1 MKNENQLLENKEL
14 REKNLGRVEVLDQV
28 KELLMLGDTEFAT
41 TEMVAKYYE
50 VNRKVIEKVTERNL
64 DELKSNGYLVQSK
77 ENLLTYKM
85 SIKTKRGGFD
95 VLDKEGNIIASGNN
109 KGIALFSKRA
119 ILNVG
124 MLLRDSKIA
133 QELRSRLLDV
143 VHDSETEEASI
154 KTIIEEIDEEKQLM
168 MDRIQAEINGDF
180 EEVCIINAKLFA
192 LKNKRI
198 KELEEI
204 NEVIIN
210 HSTTIE
216 DSRSVIN
223 RLIRL
228 IASQTKVTFGN
239 AYNEFYSKINYKL
252 GINLKARKEKPLN
265 SMTEEEMFAAEEI
278 ARNWATK
285 VGINV
290 KDVLSL

>member
-14 REKNLGRVEVLDQV
+14 RDKNLGRVEVLDQV

-41 TEMVAKYYE
+41 IEMVAKYYE
-50 VNRKVIEKVTERNL
+50 VTRKVIEKVIERNL

-95 VLDKEGNIIASGNN
+95 ILDKEGNVIASGNN

-143 VHDSETEEASI
+143 VHDAETEEASV

-228 IASQTKVTFGN
+228 IASQTKVSFGN

-290 KDVLSL
+290 KEVLSL

>member
-50 VNRKVIEKVTERNL
+50 ATRKVIEKVIERNL

-95 VLDKEGNIIASGNN
+95 ILDKEGNVIASGNN

-143 VHDSETEEASI
+143 VHDAETEEASI
-154 KTIIEEIDEEKQLM
+154 KTIIGEIDEEKQLM

-278 ARNWATK
+278 ARNWAAK

-290 KDVLSL
+290 KEVLSL

>member
-50 VNRKVIEKVTERNL
+50 VKLEAIQSLIKDNRE
-64 DELKSNGYLVQSK
+64 ELLNNGFKL
-77 ENLLTYKM
+77 YKR
-85 SIKTKRGGFD
+85 SEILNVLKGQLEITIPNRG
-95 VLDKEGNIIASGNN
+95 LN
-109 KGIALFSKRA
+109 LFSKRA

-252 GINLKARKEKPLN
+252 GINLKARKERPLN

>member
-28 KELLMLGDTEFAT
+28 KELLMLGDSEFAT

-50 VNRKVIEKVTERNL
+50 VKLEAIQSLIKDNRE
-64 DELKSNGYLVQSK
+64 ELLNNGFKL
-77 ENLLTYKM
+77 YKR
-85 SIKTKRGGFD
+85 SEILNVLKGQLEITIPNRG
-95 VLDKEGNIIASGNN
+95 LN
-109 KGIALFSKRA
+109 LFSKRA

>member
-50 VNRKVIEKVTERNL
+50 VTRKVIEKVIERNL

-95 VLDKEGNIIASGNN
+95 ILDKEGNVIASGNN

-143 VHDSETEEASI
+143 VHDAETEEASI
-154 KTIIEEIDEEKQLM
+154 KTIIGEIDEEKQLM

-278 ARNWATK
+278 ARNWAAK

-290 KDVLSL
+290 KEVLSL